1 MTDLPALAGSASGS
15 EILFVVA
22 MEAEAGPVRRA
33 LGLDGPGEQL
43 HPAFPARVWRGGN
56 VGGRLVS
63 VAVNGID
70 PRFDVESIATQPAVT
85 TTLHAIE
92 HVAPTLVISAGTA
105 GGFEARGGA
114 IGSVYLADRVVFHD
128 RRIAIPGWDAYGD
141 GDYPVLD
148 LSALAQQLGFG
159 LGTVS
164 TGNALD
170 APPVDV
176 DRMHAS
182 KAVAKEMEAAAVA
195 WVCERMGVAFAALK
209 VITDL
214 VDHPEPAAD
223 QFTRNLAIATTHLAD
238 AAASLAAS
246 LTLPSK

>member
-1 MTDLPALAGSASGS
+1 
-15 EILFVVA
+15 
-22 MEAEAGPVRRA
+22 
-33 LGLDGPGEQL
+33 
-43 HPAFPARVWRGGN
+43 
-56 VGGRLVS
+56 
-63 VAVNGID
+63 
-70 PRFDVESIATQPAVT
+70 
-85 TTLHAIE
+85 LHAIE

-114 IGSVYLADRVVFHD
+114 IGSVYLADRVLFHD

-148 LSALAQQLGFG
+148 VSALARRLGFG

-195 WVCERMGVAFAALK
+195 WMCERMGIAFTALK

-223 QFTRNLAIATTHLAD
+223 QFARNLATATTRLAD
-238 AAASLAAS
+238 AAASLVAAMG
-246 LTLPSK
+246 PASK